1 MQFLS
6 RLVPASAPA
15 AAKDDVAPMQAHAA
29 DDAAPT
35 EHSPGAAEA
44 AAAVA
49 AIEADLAASFEQMTR
64 VEHEPVS
71 PAKLQLKAG
80 IGKVMAQQ
88 QIVRLGFRGEKH
100 FEQEGTD
107 AVLFNTVPAWIS
119 FEKISG
125 YRYRRIT
132 SIADTADDFELYTE
146 GVSFYGSPGA
156 SGWADKI
163 GDVAIHYMSAEW
175 AVFSKIF
182 PFPEQSVARE
192 THEDVLLLGST
203 RHVMLTPICAYSIT
217 QGGLGARDTG
227 IACLGGEGGILKKAY
242 SVDSVPQEVLRRL
255 YLTWGHEESDYA
267 VETVRF
273 KFELHAV
280 LEAHVSAGEKAK
292 RWLGSIATRIGGHKV
307 VHEHWVRYPALP
319 LEPWYFTQLL
329 ATATSATED
338 EQRTRAIME
347 AQPTPRGESS
357 DAVAVEIGALNA

>member
-44 AAAVA
+44 AVAVA

-107 AVLFNTVPAWIS
+107 VLFNTVPHGS
-119 FEKISG
+119 PL
-125 YRYRRIT
+125 RRFLV
-132 SIADTADDFELYTE
+132 TAIKDHIHRGHSRRLELYTE

-175 AVFSKIF
+175 AVFKIF
-182 PFPEQSVARE
+182 PS
-192 THEDVLLLGST
+192 
-203 RHVMLTPICAYSIT
+203 
-217 QGGLGARDTG
+217 
-227 IACLGGEGGILKKAY
+227 
-242 SVDSVPQEVLRRL
+242 
-255 YLTWGHEESDYA
+255 
-267 VETVRF
+267 
-273 KFELHAV
+273 
-280 LEAHVSAGEKAK
+280 
-292 RWLGSIATRIGGHKV
+292 
-307 VHEHWVRYPALP
+307 
-319 LEPWYFTQLL
+319 
-329 ATATSATED
+329 
-338 EQRTRAIME
+338 
-347 AQPTPRGESS
+347 
-357 DAVAVEIGALNA
+357 